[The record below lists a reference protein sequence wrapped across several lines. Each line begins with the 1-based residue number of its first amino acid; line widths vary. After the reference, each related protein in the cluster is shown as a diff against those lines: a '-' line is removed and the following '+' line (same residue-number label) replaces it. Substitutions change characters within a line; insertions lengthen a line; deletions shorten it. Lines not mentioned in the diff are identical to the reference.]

1 VNYATSGQSQSIVK
15 RARNLNALTVG
26 TVKKPN
32 YARKKEKKVSD
43 LLTEIEDLARLI
55 LSYDMGQQSNEGEAQ
70 NEKAI

>member
-1 VNYATSGQSQSIVK
+1 
-15 RARNLNALTVG
+15 VG

-55 LSYDMGQQSNEGEAQ
+55 LSYDMGQSNEGEAQ